1 MRSKFPFFF
10 HFVSLPFFPI
20 YFTRDLFQLIK
31 TCYWNAT
38 HLTLRKSNAVFSI
51 MRCIIELCCI
61 FLLSDVCFSSS
72 LFRFYI
78 NEPRAHSASNRN
90 RNKKKTPK
98 RRKTHTNNWMHSRV
112 LVHFGKCWFGFFSIW
127 SVFSCC
133 FAKIFQARE
142 KKVHNKRQSSIM
154 CAIVAQWPIYA
165 WR

>member
-78 NEPRAHSASNRN
+78 NEPRAHSAPNRN
-90 RNKKKTPK
+90 RNKKK
-98 RRKTHTNNWMHSRV
+98 H
-112 LVHFGKCWFGFFSIW
+112 
-127 SVFSCC
+127 
-133 FAKIFQARE
+133 QE
-142 KKVHNKRQSSIM
+142 KKNIYQQLDALTRFGSLRKVLIWFLFYLISFQLLLCENIPSTRKKS
-154 CAIVAQWPIYA
+154 AQ
-165 WR
+165 